1 MNISHETLA
10 PLVGKTV
17 TVTRNDVP
25 GSWTGVLDNVW
36 GDGVLRII
44 YISGFKEVVP
54 LDRVASV
61 FPTGPE
67 GSYGP
72 DYIPPGTPVPLC
84 SSCGERHFSLAG
96 CQGPVGPP
104 GVHNDPT
111 PSRYQWSYKGV
122 EFDFYRL
129 CEILG
134 IKHHAQAHALK
145 KVIRAGRSVKS
156 LETDIDEA
164 VACLV
169 RWKEMILEDQ
179 A

>member
-1 MNISHETLA
+1 MNLSHESLA

-17 TVTRNDVP
+17 TVTR
-25 GSWTGVLDNVW
+25 
-36 GDGVLRII
+36 
-44 YISGFKEVVP
+44 
-54 LDRVASV
+54 
-61 FPTGPE
+61 GPS

-96 CQGPVGPP
+96 CQGLVGPSR
-104 GVHNDPT
+104 VHNDPT
-111 PSRYQWSYKGV
+111 PLRYQWSYQWSYKGV

-169 RWKEMILEDQ
+169 RWKEMILEDKESHERVEQ
-179 A
+179 

>member
-1 MNISHETLA
+1 MNISHESLA

-17 TVTRNDVP
+17 TVKRNDVP
-25 GSWTGVLDNVW
+25 GSWTGVLDNVF

-61 FPTGPE
+61 THELLDTTTGERKKLKLTPVTRGPS

-111 PSRYQWSYKGV
+111 PIALPV
-122 EFDFYRL
+122 EL
-129 CEILG
+129 
-134 IKHHAQAHALK
+134 Q
-145 KVIRAGRSVKS
+145 GR
-156 LETDIDEA
+156 
-164 VACLV
+164 
-169 RWKEMILEDQ
+169 
-179 A
+179 